1 MTATVTVMATK
12 RAMATVKSEKGGG
25 RATATARAARAMVT
39 MVAGYKESDCNS
51 GKSDG
56 NADEGGGQATAMR
69 AKATAMRAVA
79 MVTGVEWNK
88 GICGWIIQRAVRKQ

>member
-1 MTATVTVMATK
+1 
-12 RAMATVKSEKGGG
+12 
-25 RATATARAARAMVT
+25 MVT

-51 GKSDG
+51 GKSNGD
-56 NADEGGGQATAMR
+56 ADEGGGQATAMR

-88 GICGWIIQRAVRKQ
+88 GICGRIIQRAVRKQRWIGVNM